1 MAYNGL
7 IKKSRTLDLAAFE
20 GIYGAMIAAAP
31 AALSGLS
38 AAPIITDDS
47 QLPTLILYYGT
58 MCVGVSKILLAGVH
72 AYLRFKTTG
81 AVGNK

>member
-20 GIYGAMIAAAP
+20 GVYGAMIAAAP

-38 AAPIITDDS
+38 AAPIITDES
-47 QLPTLILYYGT
+47 QLPMLILYYGT
-58 MCVGVSKILLAGVH
+58 IGVGVSKIVLAGVH
-72 AYLRFKTTG
+72 AVLRYKTTG
-81 AVGNK
+81 KVGEK